1 MVSAGHQNVYSII
14 TSILVQ
20 EVYSE
25 ERYLD
30 VNSDPSFIRLDNIRV
45 KNLGKFILFE
55 SYSIIFLLPLFSN
68 AEVSSDNG
76 RNIEPLEL
84 LSSDDNMSLRSLPFA
99 SEVRSIIYFLC
110 AVSCNMCVFF

>member
-55 SYSIIFLLPLFSN
+55 SYSIIFYCHSFLMQRFPLIM
-68 AEVSSDNG
+68 E
-76 RNIEPLEL
+76 ET
-84 LSSDDNMSLRSLPFA
+84 
-99 SEVRSIIYFLC
+99 
-110 AVSCNMCVFF
+110 